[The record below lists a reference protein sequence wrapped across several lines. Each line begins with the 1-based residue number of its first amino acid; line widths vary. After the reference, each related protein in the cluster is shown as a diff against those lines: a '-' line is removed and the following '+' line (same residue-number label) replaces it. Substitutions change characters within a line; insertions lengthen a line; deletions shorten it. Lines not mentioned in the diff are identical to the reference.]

1 MEFWNNLDPTVRT
14 YIIWVGGFLIA
25 YMIGMI
31 LYMKSRKNFVGKW
44 LAENPT
50 AAKVYVISKAMAIRS
65 EGLVINS
72 VDGQPPVHF
81 QEGTKL
87 GFYVLPGTR
96 VVESTFTASR
106 PGVMYK
112 TVSTTYGPT
121 KQEITVEANKV
132 YQYKFNLKE
141 ERYEFEEIQK

>member
-25 YMIGMI
+25 YMIGMF
-31 LYMKSRKNFVGKW
+31 LYMKSRKNYIGKW
-44 LAENPT
+44 LEANPN
-50 AAKVYVISKAMAIRS
+50 AAKVFVVSKTVAIKT

-81 QEGTKL
+81 QEGMKL

-96 VVESTFTASR
+96 VVESTFTTTR

-112 TVSTTYGPT
+112 TVSKTYGPT
-121 KQEITVEANKV
+121 KQEIQVEANKV
-132 YQYKFNLKE
+132 YEYKFNLKE
-141 ERYEFEEIQK
+141 ETYEFTEIQG